1 MLIILKKIKIRIKII
16 IKIIIAM
23 GIIRVIK
30 KYQISD
36 RSYSLPNFP
45 YKIIMILLF
54 NKKCKNI

>member
-36 RSYSLPNFP
+36 RSYSLPQFS
-45 YKIIMILLF
+45 L
-54 NKKCKNI
+54 